1 VGRFDDVEEP
11 QKPAPE
17 SRAQRPHLAQ
27 VVAIAR
33 SIPEARGMKTRAY
46 RRALVDRLTAA
57 GWSCRTLVWVES
69 RGTDDGYRGKLDLVA
84 HPPRPPG
91 AHPGIPLD
99 PPVLIEIDKRSI
111 QRKTFA
117 KLARWEGPH
126 SGKAVILTRAASHP
140 GVSGLDVVVGLA

>member
-46 RRALVDRLTAA
+46 RRA
-57 GWSCRTLVWVES
+57 LVWVES